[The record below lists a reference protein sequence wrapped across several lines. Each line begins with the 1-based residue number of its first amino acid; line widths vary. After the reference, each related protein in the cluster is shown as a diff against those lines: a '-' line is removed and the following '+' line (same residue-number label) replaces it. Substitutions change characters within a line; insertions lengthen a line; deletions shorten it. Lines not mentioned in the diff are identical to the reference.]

1 MFNALPAVCG
11 IHPLD
16 KHPIMDKKA
25 KPEAMIHNV
34 MNVIDW
40 IPTVSLI
47 TGIARTIFSAI
58 QLRKECARFSPIKS
72 IKAVWSAELFR
83 GVVATIGLGILF
95 LPFDL
100 YYTKNPAKSS

>member
-1 MFNALPAVCG
+1 MLNALPAVCG
-11 IHPLD
+11 IHPTD
-16 KHPIMDKKA
+16 KYPIINKKA
-25 KPEAMIHNV
+25 KAKAMIHNV

-47 TGIARTIFSAI
+47 TGIARTIFAAI
-58 QLRKECARFSPIKS
+58 QLREECARFSPSKG
-72 IKAVWSAELFR
+72 IKAIWSAEIFR

-100 YYTKNPAKSS
+100 YYTKYPKG